1 MAAFKKQIEDLI
13 GSVGDDVAL
22 TSWLN
27 DGGKELINIMPLH
40 LLSLCASQSTF
51 TSTAVGSEAETLNT
65 GKILNVFRNDGDIDQ
80 PCREVSSSM
89 KGRVSASSEMQYAS
103 ITDPVYYIENNKIN
117 ALPDGGSCKY
127 SEVQYPAFDT
137 SGSGTNV
144 DIDDANDTTV
154 PNFPD
159 EAEYL
164 LVLYAAI
171 KGLQRKMS
179 DKTSS
184 LPSDI
189 TFPSIPTPP
198 CSPSF
203 NSGDISVSSSVP
215 TYVKPAFAAPV
226 LGTVGD
232 LVLPAT
238 PTPPTLSAKSVTITG
253 TAPTYVSQ
261 SYGGVEKYIDGEEDV
276 ELAQSKLQEIN
287 SQIQDSL
294 NKFNDAN
301 VEYQAKL
308 QKDVQDAQLSDA
320 NEARKLQKYQSE
332 VSSYQAE
339 VNSKVQE
346 WINEEWN
353 QNFQKYQQDYS
364 SKLQEYNSN
373 LQNELNEFN
382 KEQTVFQNELQEKV
396 QEANNQQTKDSAEYS
411 AKIQKYGNETQSYTS
426 EVNQKVQDFNTKL
439 QKHNT
444 DYQWLQGQHKQ
455 LIDDYNRGVQIL
467 TGGEQPQRGQEYGR
481 QSNR

>member
-1 MAAFKKQIEDLI
+1 MAAFKTQIEDLI

-89 KGRVSASSEMQYAS
+89 KGRVSDSSEMQYAS

-189 TFPSIPTPP
+189 ALPVISA
-198 CSPSF
+198 SPSAPSF
-203 NSGDISVSSSVP
+203 DTGAISVSSSSPAYTKPIFSAP
-215 TYVKPAFAAPV
+215 T
-226 LGTVGD
+226 LGTVD
-232 LVLPAT
+232 SIVLPVL
-238 PTPPTLSAKSVTITG
+238 PTVPSVSAQSVTITG
-253 TAPTYVSQ
+253 TAPTYAGPTSVPDFAT
-261 SYGGVEKYIDGEEDV
+261 VNTYIDTNEDI
-276 ELAQSKLQEIN
+276 ELAQVKIQEVN
-287 SQIQDSL
+287 SQLNEFNSNIQNSL
-294 NKFNDAN
+294 NNFNDAN

-308 QKDVQDAQLSDA
+308 QKDIQDAQLSDS
-320 NEARKLQKYQSE
+320 NEARKLQKYQAE

-339 VNSKVQE
+339 VNTEIQKWV
-346 WINEEWN
+346 NEEWN
-353 QNFQKYQQDYS
+353 QNFQKYQQDYG
-364 SKLQEYNSN
+364 SKLQQYNTD

-382 KEQTVFQNELQEKV
+382 KEQTVFQNELQEKI
-396 QEANNQQTKDSAEYS
+396 QEATNQQTKDSAEYS
-411 AKIQKYGNETQSYTS
+411 AKLQKYANETQVYTA
-426 EVNQKVQDFNTKL
+426 EVNTKVQDFNTKL
-439 QKHNT
+439 QKHNI
-444 DYQWLQGQHKQ
+444 DYQWLQAQHKQ
-455 LIDDYNRGVQIL
+455 LIEDYNRGLQIL
-467 TGGEQPQRGQEYGR
+467 TGGK
-481 QSNR
+481 

>member
-1 MAAFKKQIEDLI
+1 MATFEAQ
-13 GSVGDDVAL
+13 VAGL
-22 TSWLN
+22 TSLTIDDSSSPTRAELN
-27 DGGKELINIMPLH
+27 QFLTDGAKEIINIMPLH

-51 TSTAVGSEAETLNT
+51 TSTAAGSESETLNT
-65 GKILNVFRNDGDIDQ
+65 AKILNVFRNDGDIDQ
-80 PCREVSSSM
+80 PCREVNSSM
-89 KGRVSASSEMQYAS
+89 KGRVSDPNEMQYAS

-117 ALPDGGSCKY
+117 SLPDGGSCKY
-127 SEVQYPAFDT
+127 SEVQYPT
-137 SGSGTNV
+137 VSYTHE
-144 DIDDANDTTV
+144 DISV
-154 PNFPD
+154 FPD

-164 LVLYAAI
+164 VPLYASI
-171 KGLQRKMS
+171 KSLQNALGN
-179 DKTSS
+179 KTSS

-198 CSPSF
+198 SSPSF
-203 NSGDISVSSSVP
+203 NSGAITITSSVP

-226 LGTVGD
+226 LGTIGD
-232 LVLPAT
+232 LVLPPT